1 MPYNRDMN
9 TAQKK
14 IVTRFA
20 PSPTGELHVG
30 GARTA
35 LFNWAYA
42 RHFKG
47 EGEFILRIEDTDQ
60 ARSSDASTVN
70 IIRDLK
76 WMGID
81 YDAGPNAESSDPKE
95 NQSGENGPYFQSE
108 RLAIYDEY
116 LAKLVMMGRAYAC
129 YKTQEEIAQDKAQAR
144 EEGRPERYDPTDSL
158 NLSPEKIEEYEAEGR
173 KKVMR
178 FRMPDEDVVIED
190 AVLGTVRVS
199 ADELE
204 DFVIQK
210 SDGFPTYHFAVVVD
224 DALMGVNH
232 VIRGQEHLNNTPKH
246 VALQDAL
253 EIERPTYAHI
263 PLIFNPD
270 GSKMSKRD
278 KTKAARAGAK
288 AWLKEEGNSVTLLAV
303 EAEVDD
309 EALQRL
315 IDKKADD
322 TAIAVAIAPYVG
334 VTLPEIDVADFRA
347 SGYLPEVLCN
357 YLARLGWSPANDQE
371 KFDNAFLAEQFT
383 LNRIGKSNAKFDR
396 EKLLS
401 FNGDAIR
408 ELALEEF
415 EQKWRAYCEVYRPEF
430 LGQVDDESFA
440 LLAKAY
446 QERARTLAEPCEL
459 ASFVTTNDT
468 EIEYDRKAVKKNLL
482 KNDGEGLTRLKALE
496 ELLKGVEVWD
506 ALTLETTLK
515 QYIDDKELNMGQV
528 FQPLRIAVTGGTVSP
543 PVPDTLAIIGQDRTL
558 TRIEYCLHTV
568 GSGDD

>member
-1 MPYNRDMN
+1 MN
-9 TAQKK
+9 TTQKK
-14 IVTRFA
+14 VVTRFA

-42 RHFKG
+42 RHFEG

-76 WMGID
+76 WLGID
-81 YDAGPNAESSDPKE
+81 YDAGPNPESSNPKE
-95 NQSGENGPYFQSE
+95 DQLGENGSYFQSE

-129 YKTQEEIAQDKAQAR
+129 YKTQEEIAQDKARAR
-144 EEGRPERYDPTDSL
+144 EEGRPEKYDPTDSL
-158 NLSPEKIEEYEAEGR
+158 NLTPEKIEEYEAEGR
-173 KKVMR
+173 NKVMR

-190 AVLGTVRVS
+190 AVLGTVRV
-199 ADELE
+199 AAEELE

-224 DALMGVNH
+224 DLLMGVNH

-253 EIERPTYAHI
+253 EIARPKYAHI

-288 AWLKEEGNSVTLLAV
+288 QWLKEEGNTVTLLAA
-303 EAEVDD
+303 EADVD
-309 EALQRL
+309 EELLQRV

-383 LNRIGKSNAKFDR
+383 LERIGKSNAKFDR
-396 EKLLS
+396 EKLMS

-408 ELALEEF
+408 ELSPETF
-415 EQKWRAYCEVYRPEF
+415 EQKWRAYCETYRPDF
-430 LGQVDDESFA
+430 IGQVDDESFA

-468 EIEYDRKAVKKNLL
+468 EIVYDRKAMKKNLL
-482 KNDGEGLTRLKALE
+482 KNDGEGLARLRALE
-496 ELLKGVEVWD
+496 ALLTSVEAWD

-515 QYIDDKELNMGQV
+515 QYIEDNGLNMGLV
-528 FQPLRIAVTGGTVSP
+528 FQPLRIAVTGSTVSP
-543 PVPDTLAIIGQDRTL
+543 PVPGTLAIVGKDRTL
-558 TRIEYCLHTV
+558 TRIDYCL
-568 GSGDD
+568 SSAASWKDD